1 MTAMGLL
8 MDALGDAEVTC
19 EEVKQL
25 RLEITKLRRLLV
37 VKLCDCRRLAST
49 LPLEPLLHTPACRY
63 RSALQ

>member
-1 MTAMGLL
+1 MTAVGLL
-8 MDALGDAEVTC
+8 MDELGDAEVDC
-19 EEVKQL
+19 VEVRQL
-25 RLEITKLRRLLV
+25 RLEVTKLRKLLV